1 MLFADNEG
9 MINDVTIQIHLYREL
24 IAVPLNLMLNM
35 KPQK

>member
-9 MINDVTIQIHLYREL
+9 VINDVTIQIHLYREA
-24 IAVPLNLMLNM
+24 IAVSLNLMLNV